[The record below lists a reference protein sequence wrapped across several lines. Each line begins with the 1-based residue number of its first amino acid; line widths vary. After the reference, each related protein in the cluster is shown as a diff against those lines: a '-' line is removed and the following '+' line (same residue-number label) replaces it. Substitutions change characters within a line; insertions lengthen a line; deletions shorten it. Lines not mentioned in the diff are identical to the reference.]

1 MWLATRLSEE
11 GNNEDGKL
19 EGDYDDSPRVVVTG
33 ASGAPSGGDKEFVE
47 TLPDELE
54 PRQGIVVSG
63 GPRSIGPESARKD
76 ELLEQGKKRWEAYRK
91 KQMQRVRETDN

>member
-1 MWLATRLSEE
+1 MSEE
-11 GNNEDGKL
+11 GNNEDGNL

-33 ASGAPSGGDKEFVE
+33 ASSAPSGGDKEFVE

-54 PRQGIVVSG
+54 PRKGIVVSG